1 MSQLK
6 NAEVNSGNRKEV
18 LASNYVHETKRFHGR
33 DAALRERNMYNQLN
47 D

>member
-1 MSQLK
+1 MRQLK

-18 LASNYVHETKRFHGR
+18 LASNNTKRFHGR